1 MLKVHNN
8 KLNKRS
14 LCYKTYVESPKRQ
27 DNIIHKKEP
36 KQMDEIKVPKNL
48 KKQTKW
54 IFDLVRQPR
63 QRYNKGGRNKHSAEI
78 QHAQYN
84 CTCIFNDWDSL
95 HKYIQ

>member
-48 KKQTKW
+48 KKQTKG

-63 QRYNKGGRNKHSAEI
+63 
-78 QHAQYN
+78 
-84 CTCIFNDWDSL
+84 
-95 HKYIQ
+95 

>member
-1 MLKVHNN
+1 
-8 KLNKRS
+8 
-14 LCYKTYVESPKRQ
+14 
-27 DNIIHKKEP
+27 
-36 KQMDEIKVPKNL
+36 MDEIKVPKNL
-48 KKQTKW
+48 KKQTKG